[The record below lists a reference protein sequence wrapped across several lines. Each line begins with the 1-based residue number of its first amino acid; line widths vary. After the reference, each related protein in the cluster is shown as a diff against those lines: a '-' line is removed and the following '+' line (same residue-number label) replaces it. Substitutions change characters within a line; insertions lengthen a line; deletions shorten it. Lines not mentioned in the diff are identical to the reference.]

1 MNDELL
7 SVVQWP
13 AALNSAQELLIVAV
27 DTPKSPIR
35 DAARQLVR
43 AALSEIL
50 GDAELLCEPGQAIR
64 LAQPDSPLGISVS
77 HENGLSLLAVHYAG
91 PVGIDLLRIPESP
104 DWLEQIPLLANDW
117 LGPKIARQIAEL
129 PPQRQM
135 LQFALAWTQHEAR
148 LKCRGLALE
157 EWHGKLD
164 EYLAPC
170 YVAQLALPA
179 GYVGAVATL
188 KAGENPGA

>member
-1 MNDELL
+1 MHDELL

-77 HENGLSLLAVHYAG
+77 HENGLSLLLFTM
-91 PVGIDLLRIPESP
+91 P
-104 DWLEQIPLLANDW
+104 
-117 LGPKIARQIAEL
+117 ARSASICCEY
-129 PPQRQM
+129 RK
-135 LQFALAWTQHEAR
+135 AR
-148 LKCRGLALE
+148 TGWNKFRCWPTTGWAR
-157 EWHGKLD
+157 K
-164 EYLAPC
+164 
-170 YVAQLALPA
+170 
-179 GYVGAVATL
+179 
-188 KAGENPGA
+188 